1 VEGTVGLLV
10 VKVVS
15 PCARHVRTM
24 ERGGQHASLN
34 LTLVGGQF
42 HALAALFTGNYLSA
56 PVNQECG

>member
-15 PCARHVRTM
+15 PCARHGNTM

-34 LTLVGGQF
+34 LTVAGCQF
-42 HALAALFTGNYLSA
+42 HALVALFTGNYLSA
-56 PVNQECG
+56 HVDQESG